1 MAVRS
6 QFPVNIEDI
15 EAAARRISGRVLRTP
30 LVASASLGKLCGVP
44 VGLKL
49 EHHQT
54 TGSFKLRGA
63 TNAVLSLSA
72 EERARGVIAASTG
85 NHGRAL
91 AHAAKAEGSVA
102 TICMSHL
109 VPENKVS
116 EIRRLGA
123 DVRIVGRSQDEAQE
137 EVERLVAERGL
148 VMVPPFDHAAVV
160 AGQGT
165 LGLEI
170 LEQMPDLTAVL
181 VPVSGGGLA
190 AGVAAAVKARKPA
203 ARVIGLTME
212 RGAAMKAS
220 VAAGRPVLV
229 EEHQSLA
236 DSLGGGIGLD
246 NRLTFRMCS
255 ELVDDIILL
264 TEAEIA
270 AGMRHAY
277 AEEREVVEG
286 AGAVGIAAL
295 LAGKID
301 NIDGPIAVILSGR
314 NTDMGLHLRVM
325 NGETDPFR
333 EEAA

>member
-1 MAVRS
+1 MNAAL
-6 QFPVNIEDI
+6 PVGIEEI
-15 EAAARRISGRVLRTP
+15 EAAARRIAGRVLRTP
-30 LVASASLGKLCGVP
+30 LVASAALGERCGVP

-49 EHHQT
+49 EHHQR

-63 TNAVLSLSA
+63 TNAVLSLSHD
-72 EERARGVIAASTG
+72 ERARGVVAASTG

-123 DVRIVGRSQDEAQE
+123 DVRIVGKSQDEAQE
-137 EVERLVAERGL
+137 EVERLVAQRGL
-148 VMVPPFDHAAVV
+148 VMVPPFDHPAVV

-170 LEQMPDLTAVL
+170 VEQMPDLTTVL
-181 VPVSGGGLA
+181 VPLSGGGLA
-190 AGVAAAVKARKPA
+190 AGVAAAVKARKPT
-203 ARVIGLTME
+203 ARVIGITME

-220 VAAGRPVLV
+220 LEAGKPVLV
-229 EEHQSLA
+229 EEYPSLA

-246 NRLTFRMCS
+246 NHVTFRMCR
-255 ELVDDIILL
+255 ELLDDIVLL

-270 AGMRHAY
+270 AGMRHGY
-277 AEEREVVEG
+277 VQEREVVEG
-286 AGAVGIAAL
+286 AGAVGIAAI
-295 LAGKID
+295 LAGKIE
-301 NIDGPIAVILSGR
+301 IDGPIGVILSGR
-314 NTDMGLHLRVM
+314 NVDMDLHQRVM
-325 NGETDPFR
+325 NGQDDPFR
-333 EEAA
+333 KEAAA

>member
-1 MAVRS
+1 MPNLPVTLADIEKAVRR
-6 QFPVNIEDI
+6 IE
-15 EAAARRISGRVLRTP
+15 GRVLHTP
-30 LVASASLGKLCGVP
+30 LVPSSSLSERCGVA

-63 TNAVLSLSA
+63 TNAVLSLNP
-72 EERARGVIAASTG
+72 EERARGVVAASTG

-102 TICMSHL
+102 TICMSRL
-109 VPENKVS
+109 VPDNKVS

-123 DVRIVGRSQDEAQE
+123 DVRIVGRSQDEAQL
-137 EVERLVAERGL
+137 EVDRLVAKDGL
-148 VMVPPFDHAAVV
+148 VMVPPFDNRAVV

-170 LEQMPDLTAVL
+170 VEAMADVATVL
-181 VPVSGGGLA
+181 VPLSGGGLA
-190 AGVAAAVKARKPA
+190 AGVAAAVKGRSPKT
-203 ARVIGLTME
+203 RVIGLTMD

-220 VAAGRPVLV
+220 LDAGRLVQV
-229 EEHQSLA
+229 EEVASLA

-246 NRLTFRMCS
+246 NGVTFEMCRV
-255 ELVDDIILL
+255 LLDDIILL
-264 TEAEIA
+264 SEAEIA

-277 AEEREVVEG
+277 AEEREVIEG

-295 LAGKID
+295 LSGRFGQLG
-301 NIDGPIAVILSGR
+301 GPVAVILSGR
-314 NTDMGLHLRVM
+314 NVDIDLHRRVI
-325 NGETDPFR
+325 NGETDPFA
-333 EEAA
+333 EAAA

>member
-1 MAVRS
+1 MTDTRL
-6 QFPVNIEDI
+6 PVTIADI
-15 EAAARRISGRVLRTP
+15 EQAARRIEGRVLRTP
-30 LVASASLGKLCGVP
+30 FVLSSALSERLGVP

-49 EHHQT
+49 EHHQA

-63 TNAVLSLSA
+63 TNAMLSLSP
-72 EERARGVIAASTG
+72 EQRARGVVAASTG

-102 TICMSHL
+102 TICMSNL
-109 VPENKVS
+109 VPENKVA

-123 DVRIVGRSQDEAQE
+123 DVRIVGRSQDEAQL
-137 EVERLVAERGL
+137 EVDRLVAEDGL
-148 VMVPPFDHAAVV
+148 VMVPPFDDKAVV

-170 LEQMPDLTAVL
+170 VDALPDVATVL
-181 VPVSGGGLA
+181 VPLSGGGLA
-190 AGVAAAVKARKPA
+190 AGVAAAVKGRSPKTH
-203 ARVIGLTME
+203 VIGLTME

-220 VAAGRPVLV
+220 LDTGRPVQV
-229 EEHQSLA
+229 EEVASLA

-246 NRLTFRMCS
+246 NTVTFAMCRA
-255 ELVDDIILL
+255 LLDDVILL
-264 TEAEIA
+264 SEEEIA

-295 LAGKID
+295 LARRLGRL
-301 NIDGPIAVILSGR
+301 DGPVAVILSGR
-314 NTDMGLHLRVM
+314 NVDMGLHQRVM
-325 NGETDPFR
+325 NGG
-333 EEAA
+333 EAT

>member
-1 MAVRS
+1 MT
-6 QFPVNIEDI
+6 IEDI
-15 EAAARRISGRVLRTP
+15 EAAARRFSGRVLTTP
-30 LVASASLGKLCGVP
+30 LVASPSLSKRCGVP

-63 TNAVLSLSA
+63 TTAVLSLSN
-72 EERARGVIAASTG
+72 EERARGVVAASTG

-91 AHAAKAEGSVA
+91 AYATRAEGSVA

-123 DVRIVGRSQDEAQE
+123 DVRIVGSSQDEAQE
-137 EVERLVAERGL
+137 EVERLVAEKGL
-148 VMVPPFDHAAVV
+148 VMVPPFDHPAVV

-170 LEQMPDLTAVL
+170 VEQMPDVALVL

-190 AGVAAAVKARKPA
+190 AGVAAAVKARRPA
-203 ARVIGLTME
+203 TRVIGLTME
-212 RGAAMKAS
+212 RGAAMQAS
-220 VAAGRPVLV
+220 LAAGKPVLV
-229 EEHQSLA
+229 EEQPSLA

-246 NRLTFRMCS
+246 NRVTFRMCR
-255 ELVDDIILL
+255 ELLDDIILL
-264 TEAEIA
+264 TEGEIA

-277 AEEREVVEG
+277 AEEREIVEG

-295 LAGKID
+295 LAGKIND
-301 NIDGPIAVILSGR
+301 IDGPIAVILSGR
-314 NTDMGLHLRVM
+314 NVHMGLHLSVM

-333 EEAA
+333 KEAAA